1 MTSTAYIWRTS
12 GVHLAC
18 IDLAYPKYKV
28 AIEYHGQFHGAQY
41 ARDIERIGR
50 LRAAGWIVIQVS
62 STLVF
67 GDLPSVLSACG
78 RNSSTRGD
86 VADSSARC
94 VRMMSDQ
101 KTSQGA

>member
-1 MTSTAYIWRTS
+1 MPRAQGYTGIRSLGQVLPLIRTDS
-12 GVHLAC
+12 WSRT
-18 IDLAYPKYKV
+18 D
-28 AIEYHGQFHGAQY
+28 HGQFHGAQY